1 MYVDWVNEQLCPR
14 STCCKES
21 RLYIHACMHACIR
34 TYVHTHTHIHT
45 TTLHHPGPI
54 VSSSRAAAAAAS
66 APAAAA
72 AAGLVAVIRVVER
85 ACGRQEGASSVR
97 IHDKKKCY
105 CTIQKKYVYSTIQK
119 NNMFI
124 AR

>member
-1 MYVDWVNEQLCPR
+1 MNNFVPDR
-14 STCCKES
+14 HAAKS
-21 RLYIHACMHACIR
+21 RVCTYTDACMHAYVR
-34 TYVHTHTHIHT
+34 TYIHTHIHT